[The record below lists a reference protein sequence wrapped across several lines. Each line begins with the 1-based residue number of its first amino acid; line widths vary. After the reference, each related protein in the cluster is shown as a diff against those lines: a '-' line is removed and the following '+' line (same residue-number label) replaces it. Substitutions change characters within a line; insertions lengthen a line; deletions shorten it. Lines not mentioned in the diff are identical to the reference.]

1 MKKSFINSLLFLGIM
16 FITNI
21 TSKAQ
26 FKADGQFVQG
36 SAIINQSLGNNAD
49 RAKQFSTSVDWGK
62 YKAKKSANIY
72 SFSLAFQQIAPSTT
86 NSNSDTKSFTI
97 GLGRGQEFYKT
108 LIDKFT
114 MYGRVMGSINY
125 YKNETSSSDNKGV
138 NLNLFGSG
146 GIMYPINQQWLITA
160 QLLQVNVATVNY
172 EWGKFKTNV
181 VIPPNAPRSGNRLEQ
196 NSASDNSTTFNE
208 LKYNFNP
215 YISFSYGLGVRY
227 VIK

>member
-1 MKKSFINSLLFLGIM
+1 MKKSFITSLLFLGIM
-16 FITNI
+16 FTANI

-36 SAIINQSLGNNAD
+36 SAIINQALGNNAT

-62 YKAKKSANIY
+62 YKAKNSANIY
-72 SFSLAFQQIAPSTT
+72 SFSVAFQQVAPNIT
-86 NSNSDTKSFTI
+86 NSNSDKKTFTT
-97 GLGRGQEFYKT
+97 GLGKGQEFYKT

-125 YKNETSSSDNKGV
+125 YKNESSSGDAKGV

-160 QLLQVNVATVNY
+160 QLLQVNVATISY
-172 EWGKFKTNV
+172 EWEKYQISQYYPTNRV
-181 VIPPNAPRSGNRLEQ
+181 TQNNATALIHIESQE
-196 NSASDNSTTFNE
+196 F
-208 LKYNFNP
+208 KYNFNP